1 MTAEMLRK
9 MASLVVKAWEAKQN
23 LVRVTFMLIRPE
35 VMMEL
40 MIQRKKS
47 DSQINHQIMARW
59 PVVKTIRSLML
70 EHLLEEENLS

>member
-70 EHLLEEENLS
+70 DHLLEEENLS

>member
-70 EHLLEEENLS
+70 DRLLEEENLS